1 MQLIIERRADMEK
14 EITTIRRLAK
24 SMEMEVRNLY
34 YKMEQRVSDLEIY
47 IIWKKQ
53 DIEAGKGNRELLEA
67 DLKEL
72 EGRMYEARMT
82 LLKIYDII
90 K

>member
-1 MQLIIERRADMEK
+1 MEK
-14 EITTIRRLAK
+14 EITT
-24 SMEMEVRNLY
+24 MEMEVRNLY
-34 YKMEQRVSDLEIY
+34 NRMEKRIADLEVN

-67 DLKEL
+67 DIKEL
-72 EGRMYEARMT
+72 EGRKQEARIT
-82 LLKIYDII
+82 LLKIYEII